1 MNNKQ
6 KINFA
11 FYVSGGASRLSK
23 LIRKDSLILINTVLV
38 INDNAPN
45 LKLKKLLTKK
55 KINYVE
61 INYEDL
67 KLVDNEK
74 NIHLSKLLL
83 KKFIEYNIDYCFCFG
98 RKILTEYLLK
108 KYKNKIINF
117 HPSILPMFPGEKS
130 IDKAKKSNAFLIGN
144 TAHFVDS
151 GIDTGPVLM
160 QSIRYKNA
168 SCESII
174 DMQIPMIEQ
183 IYKWI
188 INGQLTIGKKGVV
201 IKKANYK
208 QTIFFPSL
216 ETNLL

>member
-98 RKILTEYLLK
+98 RKIDGIDVLNDDAASFEKFQNALPQRCVLNRHILK
-108 KYKNKIINF
+108 EHGDNHRRGNPGQDQCQQQPRHRGGQPPGFRPLGQTKINNGNEDHENNIPE
-117 HPSILPMFPGEKS
+117 HGPLGIIGQPRSEILPG
-130 IDKAKKSNAFLIGN
+130 
-144 TAHFVDS
+144 
-151 GIDTGPVLM
+151 
-160 QSIRYKNA
+160 
-168 SCESII
+168 
-174 DMQIPMIEQ
+174 
-183 IYKWI
+183 
-188 INGQLTIGKKGVV
+188 
-201 IKKANYK
+201 
-208 QTIFFPSL
+208 
-216 ETNLL
+216 

>member
-130 IDKAKKSNAFLIGN
+130 IDKAKKS
-144 TAHFVDS
+144 
-151 GIDTGPVLM
+151 
-160 QSIRYKNA
+160 
-168 SCESII
+168 
-174 DMQIPMIEQ
+174 
-183 IYKWI
+183 
-188 INGQLTIGKKGVV
+188 
-201 IKKANYK
+201 
-208 QTIFFPSL
+208 
-216 ETNLL
+216 